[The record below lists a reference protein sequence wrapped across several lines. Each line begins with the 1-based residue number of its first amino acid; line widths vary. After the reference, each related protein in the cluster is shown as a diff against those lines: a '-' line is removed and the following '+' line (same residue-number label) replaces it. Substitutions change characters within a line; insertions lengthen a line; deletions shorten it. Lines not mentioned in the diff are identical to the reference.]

1 MKVREKLVAII
12 PARGGSKRIK
22 NKNIINF
29 LGRPII
35 SYTIDLLKKT
45 GIFEKIHVSTDS
57 KKICNIVEKNNL
69 EIDFLR
75 PKRLANDKVGV
86 YYVLKYVVEK
96 YKSMNIN
103 FKAAALVYPCSPLLR
118 KKDILNSY
126 KLLKKNKYQYPILS
140 ISEFLSA
147 PERSLSLEKNNFIK
161 VDNVKKF
168 RARTQDLKKKYFDTG
183 NLVFVPCNKIKQIV
197 KNQNNKP
204 CHKFMPYL
212 LEKKRAIDIDTY
224 EDLRFAEMLYKID
237 NKI

>member
-22 NKNIINF
+22 NKNVINF

-103 FKAAALVYPCSPLLR
+103 FKAEALVYPCSPLLR

-140 ISEFLSA
+140 ISEFLST

-161 VDNVKKF
+161 VDNV
-168 RARTQDLKKKYFDTG
+168 
-183 NLVFVPCNKIKQIV
+183 
-197 KNQNNKP
+197 
-204 CHKFMPYL
+204 
-212 LEKKRAIDIDTY
+212 
-224 EDLRFAEMLYKID
+224 
-237 NKI
+237 